1 MTKVL
6 AARNR
11 IYSIDILRGL
21 VMIIMA
27 LDHSRDFFHYDAFA
41 HDPLDLAATSPYLF
55 FTRWIT
61 HFCAPVFV
69 FLAGTSAYLQSF
81 RKSKNE
87 LTIFLVKRGL
97 WLIFIEIFVLNL
109 IVTFDPSFELVAF
122 QTIWAIGTSMVILGL
137 MIRLPYYII
146 LCLGIIIV
154 AGHNIFDFIEA
165 KHQGPFGFW
174 WDLLHHG
181 NFAVHHIF
189 GNHSVLIIYAFVPW
203 SGLMMLGYCF
213 GKIYQ
218 AGIDEKRRKKTLLLL
233 GAGII
238 LFFTLLR
245 ATNLYGNPYHWFV
258 QGNWLF
264 TFLSFINVH
273 KYPPSLLY
281 ICITIGPALL
291 FLAVFEKTKNRFAE
305 IISVYGRVPFL
316 YYLLHFFSIHLLSM
330 ISFFLKGH
338 TVAEGMKGFDGIKFI
353 LAGDGYHLPVVYL
366 VWITVVVMLYP
377 VCKWF
382 SNYKSRKNYWW
393 LSYL

>member
-1 MTKVL
+1 
-6 AARNR
+6 
-11 IYSIDILRGL
+11 
-21 VMIIMA
+21 
-27 LDHSRDFFHYDAFA
+27 
-41 HDPLDLAATSPYLF
+41 
-55 FTRWIT
+55 
-61 HFCAPVFV
+61 
-69 FLAGTSAYLQSF
+69 
-81 RKSKNE
+81 
-87 LTIFLVKRGL
+87 
-97 WLIFIEIFVLNL
+97 
-109 IVTFDPSFELVAF
+109 VAF

-137 MIRLPYYII
+137 MIRLPYYTI
-146 LCLGIIIV
+146 LCTGAIIV

-165 KHQGPFGFW
+165 THQGPFGFW
-174 WDLLHHG
+174 WDLLHRG

-189 GNHSVLIIYAFVPW
+189 GNHSVLIIYAFVSW

-213 GKIYQ
+213 GKIYR
-218 AGIDEKRRKKTLLLL
+218 AGIDEKRRKKSLLLL

-245 ATNLYGNPYHWFV
+245 ATNLYGNPYHWFA

-281 ICITIGPALL
+281 MCITIGPALL

-316 YYLLHFFSIHLLSM
+316 YYLLHFFILHLLST
-330 ISFFLKGH
+330 ISFLVKGH
-338 TVAEGMKGFDGIKFI
+338 TVAEGMKGFAGIKFI
-353 LAGDGYHLPVVYL
+353 LPGDGYHLPVVYL

-382 SNYKSRKNYWW
+382 SNYKNRKNYWW